1 MKQFAK
7 RLLSLLI
14 VAVMVCAMLPVTAL
28 AAYEI
33 TSVPLTLRISSYSAK
48 FLNGSTGAHDV
59 NPITWTKYIAKSDVG
74 SDNAQGKAKAYF
86 TKEGDSYWLTLDVE
100 IGNYK
105 ETLWLSALVSKTQ
118 NIVLSSNSD

>member
-33 TSVPLTLRISSYSAK
+33 TSVPLTLKISSYSAK
-48 FLNGSTGAHDV
+48 FLNGSTGAHSV
-59 NPITWTKYIAKSDVG
+59 SSVTWTKYIDRSAVG
-74 SDNAQGKAKAYF
+74 
-86 TKEGDSYWLTLDVE
+86 
-100 IGNYK
+100 
-105 ETLWLSALVSKTQ
+105 
-118 NIVLSSNSD
+118 